1 MAIKKKTTKAGPKA
15 LLMKKNVD
23 QLKRKA
29 KQLGVKNYSTKK
41 KAQLVQSI
49 MLAEARKKKKP
60 TRKKTI
66 TSRSSA
72 KKKTGTRRKISA
84 GIARPNKA
92 LVKALEV
99 MPQEQRNRAM
109 KMYGLADRR
118 NNRQMAQRYFYEA
131 NFEGF
136 GLRELDEAG
145 KLLTL
150 YANGKL
156 TPLAN
161 AGFVGGEIKVGFNAN
176 YGNVFLFNED
186 NETLMK
192 RGNKLDLFITLP
204 YGGEEGFIDELYDI
218 YNELDDDDKE
228 ALDDYKSLTNQS
240 YI

>member
-60 TRKKTI
+60 TRKKAL
-66 TSRSSA
+66 TSKTSA
-72 KKKTGTRRKISA
+72 KKKTRKISA
-84 GIARPNKA
+84 GIARPNA
-92 LVKALEV
+92 AMVRALEV
-99 MPQEQRNRAM
+99 MPKGQRNRAM
-109 KMYGLADRR
+109 KMYGMADRR

-131 NFEGF
+131 DFEGF

-150 YANGKL
+150 YANGNL

-161 AGFVGGEIKVGFNAN
+161 AAFIGGNIKVGFNAN

-186 NETLMK
+186 SETLMK
-192 RGNKLDLFITLP
+192 NGNKLDLFITLP
-204 YGGEEGFIDELYDI
+204 YGGEEGFIDDLYDI
-218 YNELDDDDKE
+218 YDELDDDDKE
-228 ALDDYKSLTNQS
+228 ALDDYKSLAKRS